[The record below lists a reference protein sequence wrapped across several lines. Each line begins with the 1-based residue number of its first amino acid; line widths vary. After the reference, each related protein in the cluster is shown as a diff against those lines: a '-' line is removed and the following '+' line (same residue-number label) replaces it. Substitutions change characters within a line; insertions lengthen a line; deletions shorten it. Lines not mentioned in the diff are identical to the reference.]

1 MLIPFVP
8 TQTVQSVV
16 SITEKTIKYV
26 EENSEWQYRLLY
38 SYILSNVKMKI
49 TYLIFTYTKVFPLIK
64 P

>member
-8 TQTVQSVV
+8 IQTVQSVV